1 MQHTREEII
10 MLETPAKL
18 RPKNRLRLFH
28 SLAGANLNDT
38 NALKEKL
45 MREML
50 ELDKQRA
57 ALETGASKHDFSMVQ
72 TYKEMIHSRRVLLDQ
87 LNSAAT
93 LTG

>member
-1 MQHTREEII
+1 

-18 RPKNRLRLFH
+18 KPRNRLRLFH

-57 ALETGASKHDFSMVQ
+57 ALETGAFKHDFSMVQ
-72 TYKEMIHSRRVLLDQ
+72 TYREMIHSRRVLLDQ
-87 LNSAAT
+87 LNSAVSF
-93 LTG
+93 

>member
-1 MQHTREEII
+1 
-10 MLETPAKL
+10 MLETPSKL
-18 RPKNRLRLFH
+18 RPRNRLRLFH

-57 ALETGASKHDFSMVQ
+57 ALETGAFKHDFSMVQ
-72 TYKEMIHSRRVLLDQ
+72 TYREMIHSRRVLLDQ

-93 LTG
+93 LAGQ